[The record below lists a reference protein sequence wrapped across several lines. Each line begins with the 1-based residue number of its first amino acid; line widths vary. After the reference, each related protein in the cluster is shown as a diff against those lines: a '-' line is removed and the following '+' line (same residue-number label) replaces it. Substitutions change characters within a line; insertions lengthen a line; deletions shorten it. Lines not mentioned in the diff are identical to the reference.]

1 MNLALLLRD
10 RQLLLGARAEL
21 DCQGEGFT
29 PLHSAVGNGHKE
41 ARAVARFI
49 AGACEEVSVCNK
61 GVSGECCTENRQDI
75 KNVFLCVFWLMPF
88 TLLTCGTMLAHLR
101 IFSEMCVCVSR
112 NNIIRGWP

>member
-1 MNLALLLRD
+1 MFLQAILFSGGFMNLALLLRD

-41 ARAVARFI
+41 ARAVARSI

-61 GVSGECCTENRQDI
+61 GV
-75 KNVFLCVFWLMPF
+75 
-88 TLLTCGTMLAHLR
+88 
-101 IFSEMCVCVSR
+101 
-112 NNIIRGWP
+112 